1 MQSTKKSINEEK
13 SKRRVWAQVL
23 LSELTEYV
31 SSRDDLVRFIEAEEA
46 KEKTVNSGG
55 EGGEAGTGDGDGGRG
70 SGGGG
75 RGSGGGGRGSG
86 GGGRGG
92 GGGGRGSGAGRR
104 GGGGGG
110 RGGGGRS
117 RPLSRLSK
125 PPGGHA
131 YHTHTMAILN
141 MARLY
146 LQAGQTRDATL
157 TMATLTMAIL
167 TWLYLLWL
175 YLQRAL

>member
-1 MQSTKKSINEEK
+1 MQSAKKSINEEK
-13 SKRRVWAQVL
+13 SKRRVWAEVL

-31 SSRDDLVRFIEAEEA
+31 SSRDDLIRFIEAEEA
-46 KEKTVNSGG
+46 REKAANGGG
-55 EGGEAGTGDGDGGRG
+55 EGGEAGSGDGDGGRG

-86 GGGRGG
+86 GGG
-92 GGGGRGSGAGRR
+92 R